1 MDTSARSFNM
11 AAGSGARSA
20 TESKALLSQ
29 CRELARAKFAR
40 IVADA
45 LDKIENDLYSLAEA
59 STSRTE
65 QQVLFEAMAHA
76 KQYRM
81 EIAASFERSFTE
93 IFERRVSARHGIA
106 PPSSDR
112 FSVDQLSLV
121 DDTAVEERLVLS
133 DLARKTKNRIDPDE
147 LLGIRARVGH
157 LLAAGMLED
166 DTNPLSPE
174 AVFEALRL
182 ACAKV
187 PGEFAVKRSLLSA
200 FQPYVADGISRVYA
214 DVNQNL
220 IKHHVLPRIKHQVTR
235 VSDHPAHATSP
246 ALAASQ
252 ALNLAKLWGQQGASA
267 TGVSQGIPLSSLF
280 GGGGANPGGGIAGGG
295 LGGGIAGNG
304 GGLGVGAAGVG
315 GIPGLGNFGRGL
327 VGGGASGISVSQP
340 VPLGLNGPIDLTALL
355 ANALNGPPTTRTYVA
370 RMLAEPA
377 RYAFEPA
384 LATPASPALMTS
396 LSALQASSLTTQD
409 GFDFMAALG
418 GDVRAQSH
426 PLDQLT
432 VELVNMVFDYILD
445 DKSVPEAVKHQIAR
459 LSIVAVKAAILDRTF
474 FARRQHPMR
483 QLLDRIADAA
493 TDPDIATDE
502 GSKFVVGLRGIVEY
516 IVEKFAD
523 DLTIF
528 SAALGTLE
536 KLVEENRR
544 SREEEIEPVAAELAR
559 NEEAEIAHATALAE
573 VKRRVTRKTPEF
585 VRDFLYRWWSK
596 TLEDAYTTE
605 HQGDDSWT
613 HRLGVV
619 DALVWSVSP
628 LSTAEIQQLASML
641 PTLMRSLLR
650 GMNAIDMP
658 AEARHTFFNQLMEA
672 HTEAINAAK
681 AKSAPTATAV
691 APERPPAMSEALTP
705 DDSGLGAEPSLGD
718 YFIHAATSL
727 ERGAVVE
734 FVDGD
739 AAVRSKL
746 SWVSPQQSILLFT
759 SSVSGARKL
768 SPAALAELLREGKAR
783 VIEASG
789 ALMDRVVNAMMG
801 PPSVAPTT

>member
-1 MDTSARSFNM
+1 MEMLARPFGEIAST
-11 AAGSGARSA
+11 GVPSA
-20 TESKALLSQ
+20 TESKVLLSQ

-45 LDKIENDLYSLAEA
+45 LDKIENDLFSLAEA

-81 EIAASFERSFTE
+81 EIASAFERSFTE
-93 IFERRVSARHGIA
+93 IFERRVAARRGVSASFSERIA
-106 PPSSDR
+106 LEP
-112 FSVDQLSLV
+112 LSLV
-121 DDTAVEERLVLS
+121 DDAAVEERLVLS
-133 DLARKTKNRIDPDE
+133 DLARKTRNRIDPDE
-147 LLGIRARVGH
+147 LLGIRARFGH
-157 LLAAGMLED
+157 LLAAGTLED

-200 FQPYVADGISRVYA
+200 FQPYVADGITRVYA

-220 IKHHVLPRIKHQVTR
+220 IKHHVLPRIRHDVKR
-235 VSDHPAHATSP
+235 ISEHPAQATSA

-252 ALNLAKLWGQQGASA
+252 ALNLAKLWGQPQGAPAMGTSQGIPVGALLGGGGGVIGSA
-267 TGVSQGIPLSSLF
+267 TGVFSV
-280 GGGGANPGGGIAGGG
+280 GGAPRVGG
-295 LGGGIAGNG
+295 LG
-304 GGLGVGAAGVG
+304 
-315 GIPGLGNFGRGL
+315 
-327 VGGGASGISVSQP
+327 ASGSPGGFAGGSFGTPASQP

-355 ANALNGPPTTRTYVA
+355 ANALNGPPGTRAYVT

-396 LSALQASSLTTQD
+396 LSALQATALPTQG

-418 GDVRAQSH
+418 GEVRAQSH

-432 VELVNMVFDYILD
+432 VELVNMVFDYILE
-445 DKSVPEAVKHQIAR
+445 DKSVPEPVKHQIAR

-483 QLLDRIADAA
+483 QLLDRIAEAA
-493 TDPDIATDE
+493 IDPEVATDE

-516 IVEKFAD
+516 IVEKFTA

-528 SAALGTLE
+528 SVALGTLE
-536 KLVEENRR
+536 KLVEDNRQ
-544 SREEEIEPVAAELAR
+544 SRQKEIEPVAAELAR
-559 NEEAEIAHATALAE
+559 NEEAEIAHATVLAE
-573 VKRRVTRKTPEF
+573 IKRRLTRRTPEF
-585 VRDFLYRWWSK
+585 VRDFLCQWWSK
-596 TLEDAYTTE
+596 ALEDAYTTE
-605 HQGDDSWT
+605 RPGDDSWT

-628 LSTAEIQQLASML
+628 LSTAEIQQLAAML

-650 GMNAIDMP
+650 GMNAINMP
-658 AEARHTFFNQLMEA
+658 TEARHGFFNHLMKA
-672 HTEAINAAK
+672 HTEAIGVAK
-681 AKSAPTATAV
+681 AKSTVASAAIHAETISAP
-691 APERPPAMSEALTP
+691 PPAT
-705 DDSGLGAEPSLGD
+705 EPSTTGDAGPGTEPPEAD
-718 YFIHAATSL
+718 YFIHAAMSL

-734 FVDGD
+734 FIEGDGTL
-739 AAVRSKL
+739 RSKL
-746 SWVSPQQSILLFT
+746 SWVSPKQTILLFT
-759 SSVSGARKL
+759 SSASGARRL
-768 SPAALAELLREGKAR
+768 SPAGLADLLREGKAR
-783 VIEASG
+783 VVEASD
-789 ALMDRVVNAMMG
+789 ALMDRVVHAMMG
-801 PPSVAPTT
+801 PQSVPAAA

>member
-1 MDTSARSFNM
+1 MDTLARSFNVP
-11 AAGSGARSA
+11 AGAGSRSA

-29 CRELARAKFAR
+29 CRALARAKFAR

-45 LDKIENDLYSLAEA
+45 LDKIENDLFSLAEA

-76 KQYRM
+76 KQYRI
-81 EIAASFERSFTE
+81 EIASAFERSFTE
-93 IFERRVSARHGIA
+93 IFERRVSARHGISA
-106 PPSSDR
+106 PSGER
-112 FSVDQLSLV
+112 LNLEQLSLV

-166 DTNPLSPE
+166 ETNPLSPE

-200 FQPYVADGISRVYA
+200 FQPYVADGITRVYA

-220 IKHHVLPRIKHQVTR
+220 IKHHVLPRIKHQVMR
-235 VSDHPAHATSP
+235 VSDHPAQATSA

-252 ALNLAKLWGQQGASA
+252 ALNLAKLWGQQGAA
-267 TGVSQGIPLSSLF
+267 VTGVTQGIPLHPLLAGGVAGSS
-280 GGGGANPGGGIAGGG
+280 GGLGTGAVGVAGIGGIGRFGGGIAGGS
-295 LGGGIAGNG
+295 A
-304 GGLGVGAAGVG
+304 
-315 GIPGLGNFGRGL
+315 PG
-327 VGGGASGISVSQP
+327 STVSQP

-355 ANALNGPPTTRTYVA
+355 ANALNGPPANRAYVT

-396 LSALQASSLTTQD
+396 LSALQATVPPSPV

-432 VELVNMVFDYILD
+432 IELVNMVFDYILD
-445 DKSVPEAVKHQIAR
+445 DASVPEAVKHQIAR
-459 LSIVAVKAAILDRTF
+459 LLIVAVKAAILDRTF

-493 TDPDIATDE
+493 TDPDIATEE

-516 IVEKFAD
+516 IIEKFAD

-544 SREEEIEPVAAELAR
+544 SCQEEIEPVAAELAR

-573 VKRRVTRKTPEF
+573 IKRRVTRKTPEF
-585 VRDFLYRWWSK
+585 VRDFLFQWWSK

-658 AEARHTFFNQLMEA
+658 AEARHAFFNQLMEA
-672 HTEAINAAK
+672 HTEAITLAK
-681 AKSAPTATAV
+681 AKSAHAATAI
-691 APERPPAMSEALTP
+691 AREEALLV
-705 DDSGLGAEPSLGD
+705 GEPLAGDTGPSSEPEVGD
-718 YFIHAATSL
+718 YFFHAARSL

-734 FVDGD
+734 FIDGNST
-739 AAVRSKL
+739 VRSKL
-746 SWVSPQQSILLFT
+746 SWVSPQQTILLFT
-759 SSVSGARKL
+759 SSIGGARKL
-768 SPAALAELLREGKAR
+768 SPTALADLLSEGKAR
-783 VIEASG
+783 VVEASG

-801 PPSVAPTT
+801 PPSVPAIT